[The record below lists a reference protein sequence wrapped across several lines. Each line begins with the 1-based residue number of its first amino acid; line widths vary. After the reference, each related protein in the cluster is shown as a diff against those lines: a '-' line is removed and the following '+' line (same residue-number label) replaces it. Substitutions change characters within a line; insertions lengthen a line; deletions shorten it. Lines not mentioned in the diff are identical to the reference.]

1 MLSFEPWSRWCW
13 RYNPNPLFAM
23 NQRPKK
29 TLQLVYVDQS
39 DVDRMLD
46 CYDSGMFDVS
56 TSNAVALALK
66 RLFRSEHRVRVTR
79 DVANHECFVQI
90 DGHVSKLPEDLFDWL
105 ESAEHASPV
114 EPVSFWL
121 DLPNEGLL
129 RPVEKPLK
137 SNQSKRMDQVS
148 LVA

>member
-1 MLSFEPWSRWCW
+1 MLSFEPWSRWSW
-13 RYNPNPLFAM
+13 RYKTNPLFVM

-29 TLQLVYVDQS
+29 TLQLVSVDQS

-56 TSNAVALALK
+56 TSNAVAQALK
-66 RLFRSEHRVRVTR
+66 RLFRPGFRVRVTR
-79 DVANHECFVQI
+79 DVANHECSVRI
-90 DGHVSKLPEDLFDWL
+90 DGQVSKLPEDLFDWL

-114 EPVSFWL
+114 EPISFWV

-129 RPVEKPLK
+129 RPVEMPSK
-137 SNQSKRMDQVS
+137 SSGSKRKDQVS
-148 LVA
+148 MVA